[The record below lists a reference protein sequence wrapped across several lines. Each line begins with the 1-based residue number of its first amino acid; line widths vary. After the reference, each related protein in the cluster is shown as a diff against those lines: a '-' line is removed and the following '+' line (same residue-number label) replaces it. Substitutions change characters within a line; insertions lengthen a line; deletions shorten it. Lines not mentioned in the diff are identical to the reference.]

1 MNEMTPSQRRWLL
14 LLALI
19 AGVLALDLVSKQ
31 AIIDTLVRGETREPI
46 PALVPY
52 FQITLSYNSGAA
64 FGILPQASDVFLVIA
79 IVVVIGL
86 MIFYPRLPEPAHLSR
101 MALGMIIGGALGN
114 AIDRIQ
120 HGHVIDF
127 IHYRV
132 PTLDISNVSNIADH
146 AIVLGVIIMF
156 IDSWL
161 VERHEK
167 RAEAAAAEAPP
178 PNITGNSPS
187 DEQIDV

>member
-1 MNEMTPSQRRWLL
+1 MTELQRRWVLV
-14 LLALI
+14 LALI

-31 AIIDTLVRGETREPI
+31 AIIDNLVRGETREPI

-64 FGILPQASDVFLVIA
+64 FGILPDASNIFLIIA

-86 MIFYPRLPEPAHLSR
+86 MIFYPRIPDPAHLSR
-101 MALGMIIGGALGN
+101 LAIGMIVGGALGN

-132 PTLDISNVSNIADH
+132 PALEISNVSNIADH
-146 AIVLGVIIMF
+146 AIVLGVVIMF

-161 VERHEK
+161 LERREK
-167 RAEAAAAEAPP
+167 REAQAAEADAE
-178 PNITGNSPS
+178 TS
-187 DEQIDV
+187 Q